1 MPVINHYFLPCLLL
15 GGLSLAAC
23 HTPEMRV
30 TNQPVKPALN
40 STPASIIPV
49 QRYGRYTLVE
59 MQPDLAKQNLL
70 LQVIDV
76 DIPGAWNSTVADAMK
91 YVLIRSGYRLCA
103 STPENAAMFALPL
116 PAAHI
121 KLGPIVLRDALQVL
135 AGSAWSMQV
144 DEQLRQICFVSA
156 SNGVARDIPL
166 QKTAILEI
174 SR

>member
-1 MPVINHYFLPCLLL
+1 MPVINHYFLPCMLL

-103 STPENAAMFALPL
+103 STPENAAMFALPSPRL
-116 PAAHI
+116 
-121 KLGPIVLRDALQVL
+121 
-135 AGSAWSMQV
+135 
-144 DEQLRQICFVSA
+144 
-156 SNGVARDIPL
+156 
-166 QKTAILEI
+166 T
-174 SR
+174 